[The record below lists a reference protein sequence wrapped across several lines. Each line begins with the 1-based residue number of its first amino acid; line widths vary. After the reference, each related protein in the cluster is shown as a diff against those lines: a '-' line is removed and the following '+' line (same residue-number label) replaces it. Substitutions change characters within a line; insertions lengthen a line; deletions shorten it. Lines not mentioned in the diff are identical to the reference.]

1 MNLEDVL
8 GGGYVV
14 AADDWMNLMVVWNG
28 SGTFNVYT
36 MATTEIYKNVDS
48 FYILVANAYDAKRVA
63 RKYIANKYDDMERFF
78 GEAA

>member
-1 MNLEDVL
+1 MNFEDVL

-28 SGTFNVYT
+28 SATFNVYSLVSDDT
-36 MATTEIYKNVDS
+36 YVAVDV
-48 FYILVANAYDAKRVA
+48 FTREVASAFEAKTAA
-63 RKYIANKYDDMERFF
+63 RKWIANQYDEMERYY